1 MRSAWRYLTAAALAG
16 AAVGAAAVGAR
27 NLLPEDG
34 AVASGVR
41 VGGATVATGQSPRAA
56 AEEQARRLLDQR
68 VELRFDGERVLDVS
82 LGELGATVD
91 VDAIT
96 RRLEAIG
103 HEGDLFARIDD
114 ALQARAGLLDVP
126 VRTHVPVEELSARL
140 ARFKDERDAPPVA
153 SKLVL
158 KNRTATPHAPGR
170 YLDLYAAA
178 AAIDRATLRQER
190 AVDLPVLAIAPR
202 ASSDVVAG
210 IDVSQVLA
218 KFETRFGYLGNQAGR
233 AQNIARAAEGME
245 GVVLLPGEV
254 VSFNAN
260 VGPRSEEN
268 GFAPAPEIYKGE
280 MREGIGG
287 GTCQV
292 SGTLH
297 AAALL
302 GGLAVVERANHSR
315 PSGYIRMGFDA
326 TVVYP
331 TVDLK
336 LKNPFEF
343 PVVIHASIDK
353 GTLTFELLGRAKP
366 VEVEMSTE
374 TIGVAAF
381 KRKIEEDPFVAE
393 GKAVLKQ
400 KGIRGYSIRKKR
412 MIRLASGES
421 RVEVTTDVYPPTFEI
436 YRVRPGTDVE
446 AILPPLAGEG
456 AAAAAA
462 TASASASADA
472 GSTPAGATGGAS
484 AAGPASAPRPA
495 SAPAT
500 SPASAPASAPS
511 SGGGA
516 SSPI

>member
-1 MRSAWRYLTAAALAG
+1 MKHSGESTRGTRKSLAWRYLTAAALAG
-16 AAVGAAAVGAR
+16 SAAGAAAVGAQT
-27 NLLPEDG
+27 LLPEDG
-34 AVASGVR
+34 AVANGVR
-41 VGGATVATGQSPRAA
+41 VGGAPVAAGQSPRDA
-56 AEEQARRLLDQR
+56 AEEQAKRLLDQR

-82 LGELGATVD
+82 LAEIGATVD

-96 RRLEAIG
+96 RRLEAIA

-140 ARFKDERDAPPVA
+140 ARFKDERDSPPVA
-153 SKLVL
+153 SKLIL
-158 KNRTATPHAPGR
+158 KDRTATPHAPGR

-178 AAIDRATLRQER
+178 AAIDNAIGRQER

-210 IDVSQVLA
+210 IDVSQVIA

-233 AQNIARAAEGME
+233 AQNIMRAAEGME

-268 GFAPAPEIYKGE
+268 GFKPAPEIYKGE

-336 LKNPFEF
+336 LKNPFDF
-343 PVVIHASIDK
+343 PVIIHASINK

-366 VEVEMSTE
+366 VEVEMNTE

-400 KGIRGYSIRKKR
+400 KGIRGYSIRKTR
-412 MIRLASGES
+412 TIRVAGREEH
-421 RVEVTTDVYPPTFEI
+421 VEITTDVYPPTFEI

-446 AILPPLAGEG
+446 AILPPLAGG
-456 AAAAAA
+456 STAAA
-462 TASASASADA
+462 T
-472 GSTPAGATGGAS
+472 
-484 AAGPASAPRPA
+484 AGPASA
-495 SAPAT
+495 SAPAPAAAPAAA
-500 SPASAPASAPS
+500 PASAPASAPM

-516 SSPI
+516 SSSI